1 MERYDS
7 YKDSGV
13 EWIREVPT
21 GWEFLRSRFMF
32 TQRTSKNHPEEP
44 LLSVTQERSLV
55 RRDELETNV
64 WNPDS
69 DVSGYK

>member
-1 MERYDS
+1 MRKYDS

-13 EWIREVPT
+13 EWIGEIPFDWNIT
-21 GWEFLRSRFMF
+21 RSKYYFENRVE
-32 TQRTSKNHPEEP
+32 KNNEDEP
-44 LLSVTQERSLV
+44 LLSVTQNKSVV

-69 DVSGYK
+69 DIA